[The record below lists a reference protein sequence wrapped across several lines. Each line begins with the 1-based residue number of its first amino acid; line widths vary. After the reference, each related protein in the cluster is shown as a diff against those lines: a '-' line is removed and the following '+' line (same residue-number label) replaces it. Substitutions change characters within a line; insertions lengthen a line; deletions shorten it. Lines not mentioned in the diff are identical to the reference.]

1 MYVYI
6 YIHTYI
12 HICIYTYIYTNIH
25 ICTYVNIHIYI
36 HISYIYILT
45 AIPPSPLRYDQPQTS
60 AQEVGWYT
68 EQLMKPN
75 PRFNHN
81 LLQGDATNF
90 AENYTKKMAGEHM
103 FHGKSGKYLR
113 F

>member
-1 MYVYI
+1 
-6 YIHTYI
+6 
-12 HICIYTYIYTNIH
+12 
-25 ICTYVNIHIYI
+25 
-36 HISYIYILT
+36 
-45 AIPPSPLRYDQPQTS
+45 
-60 AQEVGWYT
+60 VGWYT
-68 EQLMKPN
+68 EQLMPRN

-81 LLQGDATNF
+81 LALGESTKF

>member
-1 MYVYI
+1 M
-6 YIHTYI
+6 
-12 HICIYTYIYTNIH
+12 
-25 ICTYVNIHIYI
+25 
-36 HISYIYILT
+36 S
-45 AIPPSPLRYDQPQTS
+45 RYDEPQTS

-68 EQLMKPN
+68 EQLMPRN

-81 LLQGDATNF
+81 LVQGESTRF
-90 AENYTKKMAGEHM
+90 SENYTRKMAGEHI